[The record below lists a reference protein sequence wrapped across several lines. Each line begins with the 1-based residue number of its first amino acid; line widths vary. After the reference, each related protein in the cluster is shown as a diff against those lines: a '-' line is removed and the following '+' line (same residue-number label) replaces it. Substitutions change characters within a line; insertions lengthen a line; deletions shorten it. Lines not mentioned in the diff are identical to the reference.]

1 MAKGAKRSERWLV
14 LDKDAVFNRH
24 PDTGEVSTY
33 GNAWRYPTEGLSDEM
48 VEEARE
54 QHLLSIDPDDVDEEY
69 VLALAED
76 FRFFCEHE
84 VKIVNQDGKTI
95 PFLLNKPQQRIT
107 KYSLDTLLAGKPL
120 LLIILKLRQEAGFST
135 WVAALI
141 TWLCTFMDNY
151 QAMVVSH
158 DEDSTDTLLSKYQ
171 FMHDNM
177 SGDICPDQDRS
188 SRKLGMFWKNGS
200 SVRIATAGTK
210 AVADKK
216 GRSKTLQAVHF
227 SEPGFYQAAR
237 DLVTG
242 VKSTVKLGPW
252 KIIIFEST
260 PNGRGGYFY
269 DEYQRAKTGKSD
281 YKAWFVAWHAV
292 PTNTVEAMPE
302 QERAWDEWR
311 KTGRRSAREKG
322 GFTEDTADRIDRFE
336 LTAEQWLWWGNT
348 YRNVCDGDE
357 ERMSQEYPDDDVSC
371 FLSSGR
377 PVFSPKH
384 LERQRANIH
393 EPEMFDLVDGPSG
406 LIYQEHRGGQF
417 RGWLQ
422 PEPGTHYIVTAD
434 VCSGGTAQDFSTI
447 VVWARR
453 GYMIEQVASYVGRP
467 DPDELAVMI
476 DALGRFYN
484 NAIACPESNTY
495 GRHTIKELRKLGY
508 PCLYRSVEWSKAQ
521 GKIVR
526 NKLGFET
533 TAKSRPMLISAARK
547 YMRGS
552 TKRLVVHDIDLVE
565 EIGHFCYSMRTNK
578 PEAADGHHDD
588 YVFAMMI
595 ACLLDDE
602 DSDLD
607 EQQKPVQSRTE
618 PAWSKVSDVF
628 EDLGEEPQG
637 IAEELAA
644 LGLI

>member
-1 MAKGAKRSERWLV
+1 MPRGKGRNERCMV
-14 LDKDAVFNRH
+14 LDEDAVFNRH
-24 PDTGEVSTY
+24 PDSGEVATY
-33 GNAWRYPTEGLSDEM
+33 GNAWRYPTKGISDDL
-48 VEEARE
+48 VEEARK

-76 FRFFCEHE
+76 FEFFCEQE

-95 PFLLNKPQQRIT
+95 PFMLNGPQREVT
-107 KYSLDTLLAGKPL
+107 KYSLETLLSGKPL

-135 WVAALI
+135 WVAALV

-177 SGDICPDQDRS
+177 SGDIRPDQDRS

-281 YKAWFVAWHAV
+281 YKAWFVAWWSV
-292 PTNTVEAMPE
+292 SKNCIDPTPE
-302 QERAWDEWR
+302 QERAWKEWR
-311 KTGRRSAREKG
+311 ETGKKSARVAG
-322 GFTEDTADRIDRFE
+322 QFVEDGADRIERFE
-336 LTAEQWLWWGNT
+336 LTAGQWLWWGNT
-348 YRNVCDGDE
+348 FRNVCDGDE
-357 ERMSQEYPDDDVSC
+357 ERMAQEYPDDDVSC

-393 EPEMFDLVDGPSG
+393 EPEMFDIIEKGPELESH
-406 LIYQEHRGGQF
+406 YHRQGQF
-417 RGWLQ
+417 RGWLE
-422 PEPGTHYIVTAD
+422 PEDGVRYLVTAD
-434 VCSGGTAQDFSTI
+434 VCSGGMAQDFSAIT
-447 VVWARR
+447 VWARR
-453 GYMIEQVASYVGRP
+453 GYMLEQVAAYIGRP
-467 DPDELAVMI
+467 DPDELAIMI
-476 DALGRFYN
+476 DALGRYYN
-484 NAIACPESNTY
+484 NAIACPESNTF

-508 PCLYRSVEWSKAQ
+508 PCIYRSLEWSKAQ
-521 GKIVR
+521 GKIVK

-547 YMRGS
+547 YMRCS
-552 TKRLVVHDIDLVE
+552 TKKLVVHDIDLVE

-602 DSDLD
+602 ESDLD
-607 EQQKPVQSRTE
+607 EQQKPVQSRTA
-618 PAWSKVSDVF
+618 PVWSLVSDIIDDEEETPSSV
-628 EDLGEEPQG
+628 EDELRMLG
-637 IAEELAA
+637 IF
-644 LGLI
+644 